1 MTQPVHLDG
10 NALAGLLSEAFGTD
24 MTAAMR
30 DCSHCGDHSA
40 LGSHR
45 AYVGAGVVLRCPG
58 CDQVSVRIT
67 SLPDRHVVEFRGA
80 WKLAVRR

>member
-24 MTAAMR
+24 MTVAMR
-30 DCSHCGDHSA
+30 DCSHCGDHSP

-45 AYVGAGVVLRCPG
+45 AYIGAGVVLRCPG
-58 CDQVSVRIT
+58 CDQVSMRIT
-67 SLPDRHVVEFRGA
+67 SLPDRHVVELSGA
-80 WKLAVRR
+80 WKLAVPR

>member
-80 WKLAVRR
+80 WRLAVPR